1 MAEYG
6 SAEFH
11 AIEGLCR
18 FDVMSVVAGNDYQ
31 RYDCSVYPVLLSAG
45 YTIFDCRHGV
55 AESVHCLFKMYE
67 ILHD

>member
-1 MAEYG
+1 MADDG

-11 AIEGLCR
+11 AMDGA

-31 RYDCSVYPVLLSAG
+31 RYDCSVYPDVLSAG

-55 AESVHCLFKMYE
+55 VCTLSVQNV
-67 ILHD
+67 